1 MNQPNRSS
9 GNIGNSQK
17 IKYRFI
23 FLQALVFLLL
33 TGSIY
38 SCKDNNKPAAQS
50 AAATTTDSLRTSVD
64 TLTAQNNASH
74 SQIDQLTSKNAALDS
89 QVRAK
94 DAQIAKLNHEIT
106 GLLRKN
112 KRLAKDAKADQKL
125 IASLRD
131 ELQSK
136 DKEFADKLGVLQN
149 SLNDATRQRDSL
161 LAKYNYIKQIGS
173 VLHASGIRLEAL
185 HLKRHGTKEKDT
197 HRAKKADVLR
207 VTFDIDENRIA
218 ENGTKKLY
226 LVIKDPEG
234 QLLSSPSNG
243 SGTTK
248 ASDGSPLQYS
258 ILKEIPL
265 RQNEPVNNLSADW
278 KQEDDYKK
286 GTYSITIYNEGY
298 RIGGGK
304 VVLD

>member
-1 MNQPNRSS
+1 MKRSH
-9 GNIGNSQK
+9 K
-17 IKYRFI
+17 IPFYKLRDALNKKKHFV
-23 FLQALVFLLL
+23 FLQALAFLLL
-33 TGSIY
+33 TAGMY
-38 SCKDNNKPAAQS
+38 SCNNNKPVQTS
-50 AAATTTDSLRTSVD
+50 GVTTVDSLRSSVD
-64 TLTAQNNASH
+64 SLTSQNNASH
-74 SQIDQLTSKNAALDS
+74 NQIDQLTSKSAVLDS
-89 QVRAK
+89 QVKAK
-94 DAQIAKLNHEIT
+94 DAQITKLNGEIT
-106 GLLRKN
+106 QLLRKN
-112 KRLAKDAKADQKL
+112 KKLAKNAKADQKL

-161 LAKYNYIKQIGS
+161 LAKYNYIKHIGS

-197 HRAKKADVLR
+197 HRARKADVLR

-234 QLLSSPSNG
+234 RLLNNPSNG
-243 SGTTK
+243 SGTTT
-248 ASDGSPLQYS
+248 ASDGSQLQYS

-265 RQNEPVNNLSADW
+265 KQNEPVNNLSADW
-278 KQEDDYKK
+278 KQDDDYKK
-286 GTYSITIYNEGY
+286 GTYTITIYNEGY
-298 RIGGGK
+298 KIGGGK
-304 VVLD
+304 VELD